1 LPLIESHYRA
11 LLGSRYTWMMGGAE
25 RCLASAREL
34 LDFAQLPTSGGTALD
49 LGCGAGFHARALAER
64 GLSVVAVDSST
75 DLLAE
80 LRTVCADCD
89 VEAINGDLTD
99 LRAVERRGPFAAILC
114 VGDTLTHLETH
125 EAVNRLVVDAAQR
138 LAPEGVLV
146 FEFREQPQTM
156 SANDSVFTVRS
167 DRDRI
172 MQCVLRFE
180 PDRVWVTDVVHEWDG
195 QAWHTMKSTYPKLRL
210 ATDDL
215 VARAQAAGLSAHVNA
230 MRAGRRVLA
239 FKRG

>member
-1 LPLIESHYRA
+1 
-11 LLGSRYTWMMGGAE
+11 MMGGAE
-25 RCLASAREL
+25 RCLSSAREL
-34 LDFAQLPTSGGTALD
+34 LDFAPLPTSGGMALD

-64 GLSVVAVDSST
+64 GMSVVAVDSST

-80 LRTVCADCD
+80 LRDVCAGLD
-89 VEAINGDLTD
+89 VEAISGDLTD
-99 LRAVERRGPFAAILC
+99 LEALERRGPFSAILC

-125 EAVNRLVVDAAQR
+125 DAVNRLVDAAARR
-138 LAPEGVLV
+138 LAPDGVLV

-172 MQCVLRFE
+172 MQCVLHFE

-195 QAWHTMKSTYPKLRL
+195 QAWQTIKSTYPKPLS
-210 ATDDL
+210 
-215 VARAQAAGLSAHVNA
+215 RA
-230 MRAGRRVLA
+230 
-239 FKRG
+239 